1 MSLCSRPVHSAT
13 DRSHFRRAAR
23 LVAALAATLL
33 LSACSGAIPPL
44 RPELRSAAEQRDA
57 LGLVEAL
64 DRLIDADTATDG
76 DREAAYDAIQRWEE
90 PTASYAYARAALAG
104 RVAQI
109 RGLSAIGLVG
119 EVERY
124 ARQCLELDP
133 KFRDGAAS
141 RMLGTMYV
149 LAPASLVEHGDSE
162 TGLEMLE
169 KLAQERPT
177 ELENQVRVAEAYVA
191 LGDPDPATPYLCT
204 CKAGRAK
211 LRPESQRLL
220 AKLLSEVESDGPL
233 SCPTLSSAPPPSP
246 ASSTPAPEPPV
257 APPPAPASAAPSATP
272 AAAPAPAKP

>member
-1 MSLCSRPVHSAT
+1 MAHRSISLQSAL
-13 DRSHFRRAAR
+13 RRCHFVRVARTAAV
-23 LVAALAATLL
+23 LLATLVL
-33 LSACSGAIPPL
+33 TACSGAIPPL
-44 RPELRSAAEQRDA
+44 RPELRAAADQRDA

-109 RGLSAIGLVG
+109 RGLTAIGLVG

-124 ARQCLELDP
+124 ARRCLELEP
-133 KFRDGAAS
+133 SFRNGAAT

-149 LAPASLVEHGDSE
+149 LAPSSLVEHGDSE

-169 KLAQERPT
+169 KLAQEHPT
-177 ELENQVRVAEAYVA
+177 EMENSVRVAEAYIA
-191 LGDPDPATPYLCT
+191 LGDPDPATPYLCA

-220 AKLLSEVESDGPL
+220 AKLLQEVESDGAL
-233 SCPTLSSAPPPSP
+233 ACP
-246 ASSTPAPEPPV
+246 
-257 APPPAPASAAPSATP
+257 TP
-272 AAAPAPAKP
+272 AAPATP